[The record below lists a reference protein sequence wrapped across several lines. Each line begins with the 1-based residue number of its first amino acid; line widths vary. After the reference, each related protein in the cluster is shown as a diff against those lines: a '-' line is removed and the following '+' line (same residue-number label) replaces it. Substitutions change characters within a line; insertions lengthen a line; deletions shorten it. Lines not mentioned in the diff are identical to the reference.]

1 MYTLKVNQE
10 NSFEISQENNKWIVD
25 GQEVTLDISQTGNL
39 SFHVIKEHK
48 SFQVDVIRHNSAEK
62 TATLKV
68 NGTKYEVKL
77 EDRFDAL
84 LKSLG
89 MDNLS
94 KKKVNQVK
102 APMPGLVV
110 KIAVEEGAEVKQGD
124 ALLVLEAMKMENILK
139 SPTDGV
145 VKKIV
150 VKQGMPVE
158 KNQILIEF

>member
-1 MYTLKVNQE
+1 
-10 NSFEISQENNKWIVD
+10 
-25 GQEVTLDISQTGNL
+25 
-39 SFHVIKEHK
+39 
-48 SFQVDVIRHNSAEK
+48 VIRHNSAEK

-145 VKKIV
+145 VKKIA